1 MVLSSPQISKILG
14 SLLILI
20 LSIATLR
27 GQDSSAQLSPRELFY
42 REQVPVHSQHA
53 ASAAQKTPAAK
64 ATPAQQTTTNSS
76 TPSPAI
82 PQGGGAAGNALLSE
96 TSTVTKSNPAV
107 SHLGLRYRLLLIDKT
122 TGDAKPVSTT
132 QIFDQGQCF
141 GLEFQANRAAYL
153 YVFNLGSSGTWKALL
168 PTPEMPEE
176 GNFLSAFTT
185 QRVPSSHCY
194 RISAPSGSEH
204 LFVVLSRNPQD
215 VNELNRDIR
224 GGHAA
229 GGQPSTTPVASAP
242 LETMASNLNQTVQK
256 LASLKGRDLDVEEV
270 GGTKN
275 LVEASPA
282 VYVVHTSDTPSD
294 RVTTEI
300 KITHR

>member
-1 MVLSSPQISKILG
+1 MLLKSPRISRILG
-14 SLLILI
+14 SLLVLMVSGVP
-20 LSIATLR
+20 LW

-42 REQVPVHSQHA
+42 REQVPAQSQHA
-53 ASAAQKTPAAK
+53 ASTAKKTLAVKQA
-64 ATPAQQTTTNSS
+64 PAQQTAANSP
-76 TPSPAI
+76 TPPPGT
-82 PQGGGAAGNALLSE
+82 PQSGNAAGNALLSE

-107 SHLGLRYRLLLIDKT
+107 SHLGLRYRLLLIDTT

-168 PTPEMPEE
+168 PTPQMPEE
-176 GNFLSAFTT
+176 GNFLPAFTT

-215 VNELNRDIR
+215 VDELNRSIR
-224 GGHAA
+224 DGHAA
-229 GGQPSTTPVASAP
+229 GGQPSTTPDTGGS
-242 LETMASNLNQTVQK
+242 LMTMASNLNQTVEK

-270 GGTKN
+270 GGNKN